1 VGRVLTHTPSL
12 RDRAEVIALGVE
24 LGVLPRAHAMAW
36 AEEEIAATPHPDA
49 SLLEVI
55 TMDDA
60 YENDVA
66 NALRAVPGELDAGWV
81 EAEVVRMLLRR
92 LTEDP
97 ERGPAIAAALYRIAV
112 DEALSD
118 RALSDFAYWL
128 DDAFSLADAGITTD
142 TRAELFDAL
151 RGALERAVER

>member
-1 VGRVLTHTPSL
+1 MGRVLTHTPSL

-55 TMDDA
+55 TMGDA

-81 EAEVVRMLLRR
+81 DAEVVRIPAHPAVRSEEIGLITRAGPENARIALLRR
-92 LTEDP
+92 MF
-97 ERGPAIAAALYRIAV
+97 GAA
-112 DEALSD
+112 E
-118 RALSDFAYWL
+118 
-128 DDAFSLADAGITTD
+128 
-142 TRAELFDAL
+142 
-151 RGALERAVER
+151 